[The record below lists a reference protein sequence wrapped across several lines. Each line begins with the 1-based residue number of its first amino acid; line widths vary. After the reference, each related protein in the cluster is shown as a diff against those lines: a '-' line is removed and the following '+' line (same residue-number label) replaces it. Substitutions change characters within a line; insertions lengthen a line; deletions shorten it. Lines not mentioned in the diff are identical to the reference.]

1 MLKGLFGRV
10 KNLVRGRATIDDDLM
25 EELEEALIEADVP
38 VKIALSLVEET
49 RDRAERDH
57 VTDGDGLLQI
67 MRNIVRRQLTPF
79 EAPLNHSEQPPTV
92 FLMLGVNGV
101 GKTTTLAKLAHR
113 YQSAGKSTMMVAA
126 DTFRAAAIEQCEVWA
141 GRVKCDIVRQEIGA
155 DPGAVVFD
163 ALQAAK
169 ARDTHIAIID
179 TAGRLHTKQNLM
191 AELYQTTK
199 QNKMHHAAESDGI
212 CTGEL
217 LVLRPRAAAQ
227 RFLLDYVLNP
237 DFIAVV
243 DSSTYGAKMPRANW
257 DYIGNLP
264 ALIPPSEEQR
274 SIVAFLDRETAWID
288 ALVGKVEK
296 SIELLRGYRIAL
308 ISAAVTGKID
318 VRKEVLAG

>member
-113 YQSAGKSTMMVAA
+113 YQSAGKNTMMVAA

-191 AELYQTTK
+191 AELQK
-199 QNKMHHAAESDGI
+199 IGRIVEREMGRPADER
-212 CTGEL
+212 L
-217 LVLRPRAAAQ
+217 LV
-227 RFLLDYVLNP
+227 
-237 DFIAVV
+237 
-243 DSSTYGAKMPRANW
+243 
-257 DYIGNLP
+257 
-264 ALIPPSEEQR
+264 
-274 SIVAFLDRETAWID
+274 ID
-288 ALVGKVEK
+288 ATTGQNALNQAREFHSAIGLTGLVLTKLDGTAKGGVALSVVEEFGVPIK
-296 SIELLRGYRIAL
+296 L
-308 ISAAVTGKID
+308 IGVGEKMDDLVDFSAEDFADAMLEG
-318 VRKEVLAG
+318 

>member
-38 VKIALSLVEET
+38 IRIALSLVEET

-57 VTDGDGLLQI
+57 VTEGDGLLQI

-113 YQSAGKSTMMVAA
+113 YQSAGKNTMMVAA

-169 ARDTHIAIID
+169 ARDTHIALID

-191 AELYQTTK
+191 AELQK
-199 QNKMHHAAESDGI
+199 IGRIVEREMGRPADER
-212 CTGEL
+212 L
-217 LVLRPRAAAQ
+217 LV
-227 RFLLDYVLNP
+227 
-237 DFIAVV
+237 
-243 DSSTYGAKMPRANW
+243 
-257 DYIGNLP
+257 
-264 ALIPPSEEQR
+264 
-274 SIVAFLDRETAWID
+274 ID
-288 ALVGKVEK
+288 ATTGQNALNQAREFHGAIGLTGLVLTKLDGTAKGGVALSVVE
-296 SIELLRGYRIAL
+296 ELGVPIKL
-308 ISAAVTGKID
+308 IGVGEKMDDLVDFSAEEFADAMLEG
-318 VRKEVLAG
+318 

>member
-113 YQSAGKSTMMVAA
+113 YQSAGKNTMMVAA

-191 AELYQTTK
+191 AELQK
-199 QNKMHHAAESDGI
+199 IGRIVEREMGRPADER
-212 CTGEL
+212 L
-217 LVLRPRAAAQ
+217 LV
-227 RFLLDYVLNP
+227 
-237 DFIAVV
+237 
-243 DSSTYGAKMPRANW
+243 
-257 DYIGNLP
+257 
-264 ALIPPSEEQR
+264 
-274 SIVAFLDRETAWID
+274 ID
-288 ALVGKVEK
+288 ATTGQNALNQAREFHSAIGLTGLVLTKLDGTAKGGVALSVVEEFGVPIK
-296 SIELLRGYRIAL
+296 L
-308 ISAAVTGKID
+308 IGVGEKMDDLVDFSAEEFADAMLEG
-318 VRKEVLAG
+318 

>member
-1 MLKGLFGRV
+1 MLRGLFGRV

-92 FLMLGVNGV
+92 FVMLGVNGV

-113 YQSAGKSTMMVAA
+113 YQSAGKNTMMVAA

-191 AELYQTTK
+191 AELQK
-199 QNKMHHAAESDGI
+199 IGRIVEREMGRPADER
-212 CTGEL
+212 L
-217 LVLRPRAAAQ
+217 LV
-227 RFLLDYVLNP
+227 
-237 DFIAVV
+237 
-243 DSSTYGAKMPRANW
+243 
-257 DYIGNLP
+257 
-264 ALIPPSEEQR
+264 
-274 SIVAFLDRETAWID
+274 ID
-288 ALVGKVEK
+288 ATTGQNALNQAREFHSAIGLTGLVLTKLDGTAKGGVALSVVEEFGVPIK
-296 SIELLRGYRIAL
+296 L
-308 ISAAVTGKID
+308 IGVGEKMDDLVDFSAEEFADAMLEG
-318 VRKEVLAG
+318 

>member
-1 MLKGLFGRV
+1 MTE
-10 KNLVRGRATIDDDLM
+10 NLPAPGESQIVIYQAESGMTRLEVRLQD
-25 EELEEALIEADVP
+25 
-38 VKIALSLVEET
+38 ET
-49 RDRAERDH
+49 
-57 VTDGDGLLQI
+57 VW
-67 MRNIVRRQLTPF
+67 LT
-79 EAPLNHSEQPPTV
+79 
-92 FLMLGVNGV
+92 
-101 GKTTTLAKLAHR
+101 
-113 YQSAGKSTMMVAA
+113 
-126 DTFRAAAIEQCEVWA
+126 
-141 GRVKCDIVRQEIGA
+141 
-155 DPGAVVFD
+155 
-163 ALQAAK
+163 
-169 ARDTHIAIID
+169 
-179 TAGRLHTKQNLM
+179 QNLM

>member
-38 VKIALSLVEET
+38 VRIALSLVEET

-57 VTDGDGLLQI
+57 VTDGDGLLRI

-79 EAPLNHSEQPPTV
+79 EAALNYSAQPPTV

-113 YQSAGKSTMMVAA
+113 YQSAGQSTMMVAA

-191 AELYQTTK
+191 AELQK
-199 QNKMHHAAESDGI
+199 IGRIVEREMGRPADER
-212 CTGEL
+212 L
-217 LVLRPRAAAQ
+217 LV
-227 RFLLDYVLNP
+227 
-237 DFIAVV
+237 
-243 DSSTYGAKMPRANW
+243 
-257 DYIGNLP
+257 
-264 ALIPPSEEQR
+264 
-274 SIVAFLDRETAWID
+274 ID
-288 ALVGKVEK
+288 ATTGQNALNQAREFHSAIGLTGLVLTKLDGTAKGGVALSVVEEFGVPIK
-296 SIELLRGYRIAL
+296 L
-308 ISAAVTGKID
+308 IGVGEKMDDLVDFSAEDFADAMLEG
-318 VRKEVLAG
+318 

>member
-38 VKIALSLVEET
+38 VRIALSLVEET

-57 VTDGDGLLQI
+57 VTDGDGLLHI

-191 AELYQTTK
+191 AELQK
-199 QNKMHHAAESDGI
+199 IGRIVEREMGRPADER
-212 CTGEL
+212 L
-217 LVLRPRAAAQ
+217 LV
-227 RFLLDYVLNP
+227 
-237 DFIAVV
+237 
-243 DSSTYGAKMPRANW
+243 
-257 DYIGNLP
+257 
-264 ALIPPSEEQR
+264 
-274 SIVAFLDRETAWID
+274 ID
-288 ALVGKVEK
+288 ATTGQNALNQAREFHGAIGLTGLVLTKLDGTAKGGVALSVVE
-296 SIELLRGYRIAL
+296 ELGVPIKL
-308 ISAAVTGKID
+308 IGVGEKMDDLVDFSAEEFADAMLEG
-318 VRKEVLAG
+318 